1 MVSGYYYNCRRMIAG
16 DIPRIGDRTMNE
28 IQKTIL
34 QQLGGLGRLT
44 ALIGVK
50 SIYTG
55 SDAELRIRWSARGK
69 KKINVVSVSLRPD
82 DYYDVTFAANGRSP
96 LALPLLVTSRYEGV
110 GCEDLVRIFEEE
122 TGLYLT
128 LFPKRG

>member
-1 MVSGYYYNCRRMIAG
+1 
-16 DIPRIGDRTMNE
+16 MNE
-28 IQKTIL
+28 IQRTIL

-82 DYYDVTFAANGRSP
+82 DYYDVTFSANGRSP